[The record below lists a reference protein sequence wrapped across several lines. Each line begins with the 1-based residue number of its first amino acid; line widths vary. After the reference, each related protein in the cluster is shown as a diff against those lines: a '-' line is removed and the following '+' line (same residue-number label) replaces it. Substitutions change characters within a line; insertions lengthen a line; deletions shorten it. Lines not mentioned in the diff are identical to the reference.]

1 MRLST
6 RRRGA
11 AAGCVAIW
19 LASLLAGGPISS
31 ARAEGF
37 GIPPGSFTVRA
48 LNAEGGP
55 ESRAGSHPDL
65 QVNLGFEGEAPQEMQ
80 LEMPPG
86 LGGDP
91 SAVPACSQQARAE
104 GEECPAD
111 TQVGVLTLGPLGGS
125 GLTLPIYRLEAGPGQ
140 IAAFGSAPGIEL
152 DSSMHLNPSD
162 FGITFTIAPPP
173 EVSLSEAHIEIWGV
187 PAEHQALP
195 AMQQRP
201 FLTTPSTC
209 GPLSFTLRAR
219 SRQPDAPWLSATAE
233 TSPPQGGCES
243 LPFAPGLGLRLSD
256 AVADSPTGV
265 QMELTQ
271 PEAGGES
278 GLADAQ
284 LKGVTVQLPAGTT
297 VSPAGVQGLAACS
310 EAELGLG
317 EAASAGCPPA
327 SAVGAVEIDSPDFAE
342 RLSGAIYMGEELP
355 GERFRL
361 LVAVPG
367 PGFTIKLVG
376 VLSADPATGVLS
388 VTLSNLPQAAL
399 SRLAM
404 SLNGGPRGLIASPLS
419 CGPASATAQFLPYG
433 GGPPVSARATV
444 AVAPRTGDLK
454 CPGPPPF
461 APQVAVEQGSDRAGA
476 ASALSVTLRRNDG
489 EALPQRFSIVLP
501 SGLSAALPSVPLCSA
516 AQAAASACP
525 AASSV
530 GTVSVGVGPG
540 ESPARL
546 PGEVYLTGPY
556 GAAPFGLLFA
566 IDARLG
572 PFDLGAIDFRAAVGF
587 DGRSGR
593 VTVKSGPIP
602 EAVAGVQVRLRSIEL
617 NLDRPGLLR
626 NPTSCAAAKVEG
638 TVQSATGTSAPI
650 SGPFEVAGCG
660 RLRFGPRF
668 HLALTGAGGR
678 RGARVALALQA
689 RARPGETN
697 LQAMR
702 ISLPRALGLD
712 LAGLGAI
719 CSIPDARHGECP
731 QSARIGTVRARS
743 PLLAGQLRG
752 AAYLVDPGDAGQPDV
767 WLSLADAGIALDIRG
782 TTRMREGRLVIGLS
796 GLPDMPLT
804 LLALRLGQVDGGV
817 LSLSRALCA
826 GGRPGRLASPLSI
839 RGQDG
844 ARRRLLL
851 PIATRTLC
859 PPRRR
864 SRRRGVWNGADRA
877 RQR

>member
-1 MRLST
+1 MQLRA

-11 AAGCVAIW
+11 AAGCVAIG
-19 LASLLAGGPISS
+19 LAILLAGGLVSS

-37 GIPPGSFTVRA
+37 GIATGSFTVRT
-48 LNAEGGP
+48 LNAEGNP

-111 TQVGVLTLGPLGGS
+111 TQVGVFTLGPLGGS
-125 GLTLPIYRLEAGPGQ
+125 GLTLPIYRLEAGSGQ
-140 IAAFGSAPGIEL
+140 IAAFGSKPGIEL

-233 TSPPQGGCES
+233 TSPPQSGCES
-243 LPFAPGLGLRLSD
+243 LPFAPELGLRLSN

-265 QMELTQ
+265 QMELVE
-271 PEAGGES
+271 PEAGDES
-278 GLADAQ
+278 ALADAQ
-284 LKGVTVQLPAGTT
+284 MKDVTVQLPAGTT

-317 EAASAGCPPA
+317 DTAGASCPPG
-327 SAVGAVEIDSPDFAE
+327 SAVGAVEIDSPVFEAP
-342 RLSGAIYMGEELP
+342 LSGTVYLGQELP

-367 PGFTIKLVG
+367 PGFAIKLVG
-376 VLSADPATGVLS
+376 VLSADPATGALS
-388 VTLSNLPQAAL
+388 MTLSDLPQAAL

-404 SLNGGPRGLIASPLS
+404 SLDGGPHGLLASPLA
-419 CGPASATAQFLPYG
+419 CGPASASAEFVPYG
-433 GGPPVSARATV
+433 GGPPVSSSATV
-444 AVAPRTGDLK
+444 AIAARTGDLK
-454 CPGPPPF
+454 CPGPLPF
-461 APQVAVEQGSDRAGA
+461 APQLAVEQGSDRAGG
-476 ASALSVTLRRNDG
+476 ASALSVTLQRNDG
-489 EALPQRFSIVLP
+489 EGLPQRFSIVLP
-501 SGLSAALPSVPLCSA
+501 SGLSAALGSVPLCSA

-540 ESPARL
+540 EAPARL
-546 PGEVYLTGPY
+546 AGEAYLTGPY

-572 PFDLGAIDFRAAVGF
+572 PFDLGTIDFRAAVGL
-587 DGRSGR
+587 DSRSGR
-593 VTVKSGPIP
+593 VTVDSGRIP
-602 EAVAGVQVRLRSIEL
+602 EAIAGMQVRLRSIEL
-617 NLDRPGLLR
+617 SFDRPGLLR
-626 NPTSCAAAKVEG
+626 NPTSCRAAKVEG
-638 TVQSATGTSAPI
+638 TAQTATGASAPI
-650 SGPFEVAGCG
+650 SGPFEVGGCG
-660 RLRFGPRF
+660 RLRLRPRF
-668 HLALTGAGGR
+668 RLSLMDGGGR
-678 RGARVALALQA
+678 RGAHVELALQA

-697 LQAMR
+697 LKAMR

-731 QSARIGTVRARS
+731 QDAGIGTVQARS
-743 PLLAGQLRG
+743 PLLAGRLTG
-752 AAYLVDPGDAGQPDV
+752 AAYLVDPGDRGLPDV
-767 WLSLADAGIALDIRG
+767 WLSLADAGIALEIRG
-782 TTRMREGRLVIGLS
+782 TARMRQGRLAIGLS

-804 LLALRLGQVDGGV
+804 VLTLRLGRVGGGV
-817 LSLSRALCA
+817 LSLRRALCA
-826 GGRPGRLASPLSI
+826 SGRPAPLASPLFI

-844 ARRRLLL
+844 AQRTLRL
-851 PIATRTLC
+851 PIATSADC
-859 PPRRR
+859 PAGHREALTR
-864 SRRRGVWNGADRA
+864 ADRA
-877 RQR
+877 RRR